1 MSDVCPMA
9 TESCPQGFVAYFNG
23 DADQLKTMWKGVT
36 TAESFDNPL
45 VRAKA
50 SKEKLAE
57 MQVIADKS
65 RDDHWFVRNG
75 SLYFDGYKGGYSLA
89 TKRDYADFE
98 LWADWRTLSIT
109 GDSGLYLR
117 GAPQVQIWDVY
128 NQWGIGSG
136 ALYNNQKN
144 PSQPLA
150 IADRPVGDW
159 NRFHVIMRGEKVT
172 VYLNGVLVV
181 DNVTLENYWDR
192 KQPIFPVGQ
201 IELQC
206 HGDPIEWRNVFIKE
220 L

>member
-1 MSDVCPMA
+1 
-9 TESCPQGFVAYFNG
+9 
-23 DADQLKTMWKGVT
+23 MWKGVT

-57 MQVIADKS
+57 MQVIADKG

-128 NQWGIGSG
+128 NQ
-136 ALYNNQKN
+136 
-144 PSQPLA
+144 
-150 IADRPVGDW
+150 
-159 NRFHVIMRGEKVT
+159 
-172 VYLNGVLVV
+172 
-181 DNVTLENYWDR
+181 
-192 KQPIFPVGQ
+192 
-201 IELQC
+201 
-206 HGDPIEWRNVFIKE
+206 
-220 L
+220 